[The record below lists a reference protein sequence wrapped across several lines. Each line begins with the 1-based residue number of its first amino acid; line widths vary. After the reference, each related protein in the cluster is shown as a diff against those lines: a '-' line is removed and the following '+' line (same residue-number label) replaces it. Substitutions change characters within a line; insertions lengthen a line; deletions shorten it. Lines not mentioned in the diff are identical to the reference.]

1 MRYAERGTETL
12 MPPKESVAPGRIWST
27 LPALAIVLVL
37 AGLGIILLRPS
48 GPVDVDAEEEA
59 IVLAAPI
66 RIDGERAYR
75 YLKEICSIGP
85 RPAGTAA
92 NTRQREMAA
101 KHFKA
106 MGATLTEQPFTT
118 ADPKTGERVD
128 MINLIGS
135 WNPGRKERVVIGVH
149 YDTRPFPDEDRD
161 PAKRRIPFIGANDGA
176 SGVALLMEIAH
187 HLAKLET
194 PWGVDLVLFDGE
206 EIVYKE
212 DGRTLG
218 EFFLGSKEF
227 AKRYADGVDSGR
239 LPYRYVAGL
248 VLDMIGDKNLRIEQ
262 EDNSVNFAPELV
274 RSVWNV
280 AKKVKASAFV
290 NRIGPSVL
298 DDHLALNDAGIP
310 SIDIIDFAYPTTGNA
325 YWHTSNDLPENCSAE
340 SLEQV
345 GRVVTSWLSLP
356 RRVRR

>member
-1 MRYAERGTETL
+1 MSHAGRGTETL
-12 MPPKESVAPGRIWST
+12 MPPKPLRRRWTS

-37 AGLGIILLRPS
+37 VGLAMILFRTT
-48 GPVDVDAEEEA
+48 GPVDPAAEEEA
-59 IVLAAPI
+59 IVLAAPPP
-66 RIDGERAYR
+66 IDGQRAYR
-75 YLKEICSIGP
+75 YLKEICAIGP

-92 NTRQREMAA
+92 NTRQREMVA

-118 ADPKTGERVD
+118 ADPKSGQRVD

-135 WNPGRKERVVIGVH
+135 WYPDRKERVVIGVH

-161 PAKRRIPFIGANDGA
+161 PAKRRTPFIGANDGA

-187 HLAKLET
+187 HLGKLET

-212 DGRTLG
+212 EGRTLG
-218 EFFLGSKEF
+218 EFFLGSREF
-227 AKRYADGVDSGR
+227 AKQYSDGIDSKR
-239 LPYRYVAGL
+239 LTFRYVAGF
-248 VLDMIGDKNLRIEQ
+248 VLDMVGDKNLRIEQ
-262 EDNSVNFAPELV
+262 EDNSVNLAPDLV

-280 AKKVKASAFV
+280 AKKVKATAFI
-290 NRIGPSVL
+290 NRVGPSVL

-310 SIDIIDFAYPTTGNA
+310 TIDIIDFAYPTTGNA
-325 YWHTSNDLPENCSAE
+325 YWHTSNDLPENCSGA

-356 RRVRR
+356 KRVRR